1 MNNVSL
7 CADTRQIPNLPAGAS
22 LVAMWGDEV
31 RILDA
36 TGAKI
41 VDTKDGAEPLQA
53 QVHDPTARVR
63 YGVPQ
68 NEECMSLTAHRG
80 VCTGAAD
87 QSDKTCARDSAGQR
101 WQQVR

>member
-1 MNNVSL
+1 MYLFVR
-7 CADTRQIPNLPAGAS
+7 TPAKYQSYSGES
-22 LVAMWGDEV
+22 GRIVLLSMWGDEV
-31 RILDA
+31 RILGA
-36 TGAKI
+36 TGAKT
-41 VDTKDGAEPLQA
+41 VDTKDGAEPPQLQM
-53 QVHDPTARVR
+53 HDPTARVR

-101 WQQVR
+101 